1 MAESV
6 ENAAKYSLWR
16 QQQRLAPYIFVSPFV
31 LLFCVFGVYPIFK
44 SLYLAFHTTN
54 GPRSVVFTGL
64 QNFAFLLQDPDFYT
78 ALKNTTTFT
87 FYSVF
92 LQLPL
97 SLGLAMLLNCEWLR
111 GRNVFRFIFF
121 SPYLLGQVF
130 VAVLGGIILAPRFGL
145 LPLVIYKLTGAGLDT
160 KLLGDPDWVMTS
172 IVCISLW
179 MYVGF
184 NCIYFLAALQS
195 VDKELYEAAAVDGAG
210 YWSQFFNVTIPSI
223 KPVILFVVIMST
235 IGSFQL
241 FELPYTLLNNSAGPN
256 KSGLTIVMY
265 LYQRGFE
272 IGNLG
277 YASTIGW
284 TLALIV
290 MSISL
295 VQKSIASRFR
305 GQE

>member
-6 ENAAKYSLWR
+6 ENTAKYSLWR
-16 QQQRLAPYIFVSPFV
+16 QQQRLAPYIFISPFV
-31 LLFCVFGVYPIFK
+31 ILFCVFGIYPIVK
-44 SLYLAFHTTN
+44 SFYLAFHTTN
-54 GPRSVVFTGL
+54 GPRSIVFTGL
-64 QNFAFLLQDPDFYT
+64 QNFTFLLDDPDFFT
-78 ALKNTTTFT
+78 AVKNTATFT
-87 FYSVF
+87 FFSIF

-97 SLGLAMLLNCEWLR
+97 SLGLAMLLNCEWVR

-121 SPYLLGQVF
+121 SPNLLGQVF

-145 LPLVIYKLTGAGLDT
+145 VPQVIFKLSGAGLDT
-160 KLLGDPDWVMTS
+160 KLLGDPTWVMTS
-172 IVCISLW
+172 VVCIALW
-179 MYVGF
+179 MYVGY

-210 YWSQFFNVTIPSI
+210 YWAQFFNVTIPSI
-223 KPVILFVVIMST
+223 KPVILVVVIMST

-241 FELPYTLLNNSAGPN
+241 FELPYTLLNSSAGPN
-256 KSGLTIVMY
+256 KAGLTIVMY

-284 TLALIV
+284 TLALMV
-290 MSISL
+290 MSVSL
-295 VQKSIASRFR
+295 AQKKLSSGFK